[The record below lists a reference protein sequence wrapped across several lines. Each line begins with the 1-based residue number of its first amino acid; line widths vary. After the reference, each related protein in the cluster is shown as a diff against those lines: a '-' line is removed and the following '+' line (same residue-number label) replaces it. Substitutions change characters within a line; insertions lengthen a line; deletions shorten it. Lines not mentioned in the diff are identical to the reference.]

1 MIFIVYNYMFD
12 NNNNNNNNNNNKM
25 ITIFSNKINVLRD

>member
-12 NNNNNNNNNNNKM
+12 NNNNNNNNKM